1 MLLLFKWHLFPN
13 EIDYSNLENFLVN
26 KQWKELDQET
36 TIIYQQIV
44 SNHLREE
51 GL

>member
-36 TIIYQQIV
+36 TIIYQKIV